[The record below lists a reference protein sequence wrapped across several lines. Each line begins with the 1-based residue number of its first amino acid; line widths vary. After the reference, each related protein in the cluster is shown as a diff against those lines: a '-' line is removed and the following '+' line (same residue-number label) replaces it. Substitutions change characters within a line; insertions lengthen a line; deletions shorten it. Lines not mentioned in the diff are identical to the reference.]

1 MNLIR
6 TALSATL
13 GLGLT
18 LQAASVRAQSAAPP
32 SGAASAAAGA
42 STLDAVVVTGTRQ
55 SNRTVGDSQSPIQ
68 VISAKELQASGYSD
82 IGSVLNSLLPS
93 VDFPRQN
100 QGAASVQRPF
110 IIRGLS
116 PNEVIVLV
124 DGVRYH
130 TSATVNLNGD
140 IARGSAPVD
149 VGSIPVA
156 GIDHIEVLTDGA
168 SAQYGSDA
176 IAGVVNI
183 ILKHTV
189 GPGTNV
195 VTATGSQTYKGDGA
209 NGSLQGSYGFAFGG
223 DGDNKPGSVRFS
235 WNAAKLQGTNRAQ
248 FGDQTPAV
256 IAAAGGP
263 AYQFRG
269 DSPETAYQGT
279 LNFNYKLGGDL
290 QLFGYLIGGER
301 ADTTYGFYRTQNNN
315 RNVTAI
321 YPNGYLPQ
329 QIATSDDGEMV
340 FGIKGYAD
348 GWDWKA
354 YANIGANS
362 VRLRA
367 NNTLNVSYYNSFGSS
382 PTAFYLGS
390 YQSSDSQLSFQ
401 GSKDYQFSFLP
412 NPVTVSAGIEGR
424 QERYRITEGEPSSY
438 YGDAIG
444 SPVGAQIRTGTPPGQ
459 TGDWKRYSGNAYI
472 DLESNLTDKLSAGIA
487 GRYEHYTEGVGSTT
501 SGKLS
506 LRYQLVPQ
514 AAVRGT
520 ISNGF
525 RAPSLAQEHYQS
537 INTSI
542 VSQTLQQSGT
552 YAVSSAAARALGAQ
566 PLKPERSTNYS
577 LGIVLKPTPD
587 VDVTLDA
594 YQIQLRNQI
603 VYSDRISLPAG
614 SAIAAYFNSVVPNQ
628 QVTGA
633 QFFLNGAT
641 TRTRGIDMVVNYRQ
655 DLREYGK
662 LALSAGANINHVTV
676 LNSVGTNSIIAAYAP
691 TATLFGSGSRGLL
704 TDSAPKTKVSLSADW
719 TQGRWDAY
727 LNETY
732 YGSVT
737 RYPAANPPAAG
748 IVPQKYAGKW
758 ITNLSLSYTINSW
771 TLTVGADNL
780 FDVYPDK
787 INSHNDQYLAN
798 EIPYD
803 SGLSPW
809 GINGGF
815 YYAKASYRF

>member
-1 MNLIR
+1 MNFAR
-6 TALSATL
+6 HALAASISLGFALPAT
-13 GLGLT
+13 
-18 LQAASVRAQSAAPP
+18 SVRAQAVPTPDATPA
-32 SGAASAAAGA
+32 AASK
-42 STLDAVVVTGTRQ
+42 STLDTVVITGTRQ

-68 VISAKELQASGYSD
+68 VISTQELQSSGYSD
-82 IGSVLNSLLPS
+82 IGSILNSLLPS

-116 PNEVIVLV
+116 PNDVIVLI

-156 GIDHIEVLTDGA
+156 AIDHIEVLTDGA

-183 ILKHTV
+183 ILKHAV

-195 VTATGSQTYKGDGA
+195 VTATASQTYKGDGA

-223 DGDNKPGSVRFS
+223 DDKPGEMRFS
-235 WNAAKLQGTNRAQ
+235 WNAAKLQGTNRAE

-269 DSPETAYQGT
+269 DSPETAYQGA
-279 LNFNYKLGGDL
+279 LNFDYKLGGDT
-290 QLFGYLIGGER
+290 QLYGYLIGGQRE
-301 ADTTYGFYRTQNNN
+301 DTTYGFYRTQNNN
-315 RNVTAI
+315 RNVKAI
-321 YPNGYLPQ
+321 YPDGYRPE
-329 QIATSDDGEMV
+329 QIATSQDGALLL
-340 FGIKGYAD
+340 GIKGYAA

-354 YANIGANS
+354 YANVGANS
-362 VRLRA
+362 VKLHA
-367 NNTLNVSYYNSFGSS
+367 DNTLNVSYYNTFGTS
-382 PTAFYLGS
+382 PTDFYLGS
-390 YQSSDSQLSFQ
+390 YQSGDTQLALQ
-401 GSKDYQFSFLP
+401 GSKDYTVSFLP
-412 NPVTVSAGIEGR
+412 NPVTVSAGVEAR
-424 QERYRITEGEPSSY
+424 QERYRITAGDPSSY

-444 SPVGAQIRTGTPPGQ
+444 SPVGAQIRTGTPPNQ
-459 TGDWKRYSGNAYI
+459 TGSWSRASGNAYL
-472 DLESNLTDKLSAGIA
+472 DLESNLTDKLSAGVA
-487 GRYEHYTEGVGSTT
+487 ARFEHYNEGVGSTR

-506 LRYQLVPQ
+506 LRYELVPQ
-514 AAVRGT
+514 AAIRGT

-537 INTSI
+537 INTSV

-552 YAVSSAAARALGAQ
+552 YAVSSAAAQALGAQ
-566 PLKPERSTNYS
+566 ALKPERSTNYS
-577 LGIVLKPTPD
+577 LGLVLKPTPD
-587 VDVTLDA
+587 VDITVDA
-594 YQIQLRNQI
+594 YQINLRDEI
-603 VYSDRISLPAG
+603 VYSDRISLPVG
-614 SAIAAYFNSVVPNQ
+614 SPIATYFNSIVPNQ

-633 QFFLNGAT
+633 QFFLNGAD
-641 TRTRGIDMVVNYRQ
+641 TRTRGIDMVVNYRR
-655 DLREYGK
+655 DLKAYGK
-662 LALSAGANINHVTV
+662 MTLSAGANVNHVTV
-676 LNSVGTNSIIAAYAP
+676 LSSVGTNSIIATYAP

-719 TQGRWDAY
+719 ALGRWDMY

-737 RYPAANPPAAG
+737 RYPAANPPPAG

-758 ITNLSLSYTINSW
+758 ITNLSVSYAINQW

-780 FDVYPDK
+780 FNIYPDR

-815 YYAKASYRF
+815 YYAKASYKF